1 MRAVYTE
8 NTMRIAGSRDGFR
21 MRHTVAGAG
30 SLSVAVLTHTMSVEH
45 VAQPLGYPLVGRVL
59 RGKIERETDGE
70 TVRAGLGDVFLVAQP
85 DRPYTVRWD
94 DVGLQLIQVS
104 PAVLAEVAGVG
115 EAGGFGSP
123 AWCPSRR
130 PAPGSWPRPWTSSPA
145 GCWPA
150 PRRWPARC

>member
-1 MRAVYTE
+1 MPAMQEDFSTADPEEAHAFMRAVYTE

-70 TVRAGLGDVFLVAQP
+70 TVRAGLA
-85 DRPYTVRWD
+85 
-94 DVGLQLIQVS
+94 
-104 PAVLAEVAGVG
+104 
-115 EAGGFGSP
+115 
-123 AWCPSRR
+123 
-130 PAPGSWPRPWTSSPA
+130 
-145 GCWPA
+145 
-150 PRRWPARC
+150 